1 METQAITL
9 TFAYLLNVSLQVG
22 DTLYYLAANDEIVQI
37 GEVTNITIRYADPA
51 SGVTA
56 QTVVV
61 AQIPVN
67 VTPPTNSSYIFF
79 TKDAQGNTS
88 NLKGYYAEAQFRNN
102 DTNECELFSVGSEI
116 FESSK

>member
-9 TFAYLLNVSLQVG
+9 TFPFLLNVSLQIY
-22 DTLYYLAANDEIVQI
+22 DTLYYLATNDEIVEI
-37 GEVTNITIRYADPA
+37 GEVTSITVTEAAPA

-67 VTPPTNSSYIFF
+67 VTPPTNSSFIFF

-102 DTNECELFSVGSEI
+102 DTKECELFSVGSEI

>member
-9 TFAYLLNVSLQVG
+9 TFPFLLNVSLQIY
-22 DTLYYLAANDEIVQI
+22 DTLYYLATNDEIVEI
-37 GEVTNITIRYADPA
+37 GEVTSITVTEADPA
-51 SGVTA
+51 SNVLA
-56 QTVVV
+56 ETVVV

-102 DTNECELFSVGSEI
+102 DTKECELFSVGSEI

>member
-9 TFAYLLNVSLQVG
+9 TFAYLLNVSLQIG
-22 DTLYYLAANDEIVQI
+22 DTLYYLAANDEIVEI
-37 GEVTNITIRYADPA
+37 GEVTNITITYANPA
-51 SGVTA
+51 AGVTA

-67 VTPPTNSSYIFF
+67 VTPPTNSSFIFF
-79 TKDAQGNTS
+79 TKDSQGNTS

-102 DTNECELFSVGSEI
+102 DTKECELFSVGSEI

>member
-9 TFAYLLNVSLQVG
+9 TFPFLLNVSLQIY
-22 DTLYYLAANDEIVQI
+22 DTLYYLAANDEIVEI
-37 GEVTNITIRYADPA
+37 GEVTSITVTEADPA

>member
-9 TFAYLLNVSLQVG
+9 TFAYLLNVSLQIG
-22 DTLYYLAANDEIVQI
+22 DTLYYLAANDEIVEI
-37 GEVTNITIRYADPA
+37 GEVTNITITQANPA
-51 SGVTA
+51 TGVTA
-56 QTVVV
+56 QTVVI

-79 TKDAQGNTS
+79 TKDNKA
-88 NLKGYYAEAQFRNN
+88 NLSSLLGYFAEVKMKNSGTVYAELFGVAT
-102 DTNECELFSVGSEI
+102 DT